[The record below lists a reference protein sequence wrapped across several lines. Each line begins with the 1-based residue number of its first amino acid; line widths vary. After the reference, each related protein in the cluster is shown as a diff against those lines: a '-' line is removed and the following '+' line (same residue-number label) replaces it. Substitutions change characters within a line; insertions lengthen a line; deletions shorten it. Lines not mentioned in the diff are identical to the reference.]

1 VGRKIFASATVFLLL
16 VGCSPDDSA
25 SVARGKKTP
34 RVEKSKG
41 PAEKKKFRERQS
53 TGPKK
58 ALLLNDGLGDAAR
71 LTRGAVA
78 DLKEMG
84 YWDDL
89 TERIFA
95 VRVSSRQRS
104 VPLDEHLADSLWTF
118 YRDEATGELGDLCD
132 VVMFTRAIKD
142 DVARQG
148 IYYSQ
153 GRLAYPAPSVRQFWT
168 VLLAHEIA
176 HCTNRGQKGEA
187 YSTRWEAKILEGYGI
202 DRVGSP

>member
-1 VGRKIFASATVFLLL
+1 MDTRVLASAIVFVLLL
-16 VGCSPDDSA
+16 GCSPDDSGG
-25 SVARGKKTP
+25 VARSD
-34 RVEKSKG
+34 RRQRAEKSKR
-41 PAEKKKFRERQS
+41 PEKRKIKERKP

-84 YWDDL
+84 FWDDL
-89 TERIFA
+89 TKRIFA
-95 VRVSSRQRS
+95 VRVSSRERS
-104 VPLDEHLADSLWTF
+104 VPLDGHLADSLWTF
-118 YRDEATGELGDLCD
+118 YRDETTGELGDLCD
-132 VVMFTRAIKD
+132 VLMFTRAIKD

-153 GRLAYPAPSVRQFWT
+153 GRLAYPAPSLRQFWT
-168 VLLAHEIA
+168 VLLGHEIA
-176 HCTNRGQKGEA
+176 HCTSKGQKGET
-187 YSTRWEAKILEGYGI
+187 YSTHWEARILEGYDI